1 MSNHQT
7 LVVGTKHVNPSFH
20 GWLFQFYFLFIITL
34 YWFCIDIQIIVISL
48 QNFISLSYDF

>member
-7 LVVGTKHVNPSFH
+7 LVFGTRHVTPSFH
-20 GWLFQFYFLFIITL
+20 GWLFQILFLFIIIS
-34 YWFCIDIQIIVISL
+34 YWFCNDIQVVVISL

>member
-7 LVVGTKHVNPSFH
+7 SVVGTRHVNPSFH
-20 GWLFQFYFLFIITL
+20 GWLFQILFLFIITL

>member
-7 LVVGTKHVNPSFH
+7 LVFGTRHVNPSSH
-20 GWLFQFYFLFIITL
+20 GWLFQILFLFIIIL
-34 YWFCIDIQIIVISL
+34 YWFCIDIQVVVIFL

>member
-7 LVVGTKHVNPSFH
+7 LVFGTRHFNPSFH
-20 GWLFQFYFLFIITL
+20 GWLFQILFLFIIIL
-34 YWFCIDIQIIVISL
+34 YWFCIDIQVVVIFL